1 MNNVPSVKLID
12 GHLPDPV
19 GPAGTV
25 LGVTVALV
33 RHSETKKQYQFI
45 FLYCLNKKIT
55 PTLLENAL
63 SVIYIIKETYPII

>member
-33 RHSETKKQYQFI
+33 RHSETKNNINLYFFI
-45 FLYCLNKKIT
+45 
-55 PTLLENAL
+55 A
-63 SVIYIIKETYPII
+63 